1 MRRLLL
7 LTAFLGAFAA
17 LGLAETYSGKLID
30 VSCLTQQKPTI
41 QTCQPTASTTAFA
54 LVDDNSRVYKLDE
67 AGNAKAA
74 NALKGRADRSAD
86 PNAPKTAT
94 AVMAKITGTM
104 NGNIIAVDQI
114 EVQ

>member
-1 MRRLLL
+1 MQRLLI

-17 LGLAETYSGKLID
+17 LGMAETYSGKLID
-30 VSCLTQQKPTI
+30 VTCLSQQKPTI

-74 NALKGRADRSAD
+74 NAMKSRADRSSD
-86 PNAPKTAT
+86 PSAPKA
-94 AVMAKITGTM
+94 AAVVMAKITGTM
-104 NGNIIAVDQI
+104 NGAVITVDQI
-114 EVQ
+114 EVE